1 MQISDQGTLDIYD
14 GDDTQAARR
23 RLPAELHDKAARL
36 LDRINAAHK
45 PSDLAIPRGNRLE
58 QLSGSR
64 AGEWSIRINDQYRI
78 CFSWE
83 DGQAVRVQIED
94 YH

>member
-64 AGEWSIRINDQYRI
+64 AGEWSIRINDQYRL
-78 CFSWE
+78 CFRWTKNGPE
-83 DGQAVRVQIED
+83 DVELVD